1 MEKMSGISSTEEE
14 GERKMEEASLH
25 LHVLSS
31 CAVVLGCRTRCGVAC
46 ECDGAVGSLVTAD
59 RGGVMGAVAAVATLT
74 TLLAA
79 EVCTGSVESELRA
92 RTTSIEAAERSCDTV
107 DNGWL
112 LLMVIVC
119 LLLL

>member
-1 MEKMSGISSTEEE
+1 MEDV
-14 GERKMEEASLH
+14 SLH
-25 LHVLSS
+25 LHSP
-31 CAVVLGCRTRCGVAC
+31 CGQVVLACRPLVLGGVDC
-46 ECDGAVGSLVTAD
+46 ELCDGARSLVTSD
-59 RGGVMGAVAAVATLT
+59 RGGVMGAVPAVATLT
-74 TLLAA
+74 TLLAV